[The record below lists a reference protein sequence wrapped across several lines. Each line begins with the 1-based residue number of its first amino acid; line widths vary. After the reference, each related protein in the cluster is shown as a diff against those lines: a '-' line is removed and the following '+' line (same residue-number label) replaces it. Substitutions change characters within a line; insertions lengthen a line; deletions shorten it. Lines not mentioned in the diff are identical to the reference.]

1 MSANVHTCPLYYT
14 RTQSH
19 RLLSGRDK
27 NPNKTKIQIKL
38 QRCRFSEIHD
48 LKTFSFL
55 LQCVIVVFLCLSC
68 LALCQG
74 PWLVDWLIDWHR
86 YQCCWSDRLPSS
98 RSGLYVRVD
107 LIRADDEQRGRS
119 FPLWNR
125 GQNVYQPPHGP
136 LLHGHFIRYT
146 SSNVKAKI
154 RRTNWLWLWHGS
166 WCEAAWCENLIT
178 EILTVEYR
186 ENGPKRQI
194 TQSVVA
200 VFATCV
206 DVWAVKENI
215 KGNYS
220 WNSHLLEPG

>member
-1 MSANVHTCPLYYT
+1 MIFCAILSANVHTCPLYYT

-48 LKTFSFL
+48 LKTFSFFSFL

-107 LIRADDEQRGRS
+107 LIGADDEQRGRS

-125 GQNVYQPPHGP
+125 GQNVYQPPLTAHFYMAT
-136 LLHGHFIRYT
+136 LLGTHLQT
-146 SSNVKAKI
+146 W
-154 RRTNWLWLWHGS
+154 RRKSGEWTGFD
-166 WCEAAWCENLIT
+166 CGMARGA
-178 EILTVEYR
+178 R
-186 ENGPKRQI
+186 R
-194 TQSVVA
+194 
-200 VFATCV
+200 
-206 DVWAVKENI
+206 
-215 KGNYS
+215 
-220 WNSHLLEPG
+220 PGVRI